1 MATIRASC
9 PECGDVELTT
19 KDMKVRVCA
28 ADNSGA
34 YVFRCPMCQLA
45 VTKAAE
51 QRIVD
56 LLVSSGV
63 VLEIWRLPAELAENH
78 SGDALTHDDLL
89 EFHELLQG
97 DSWFT
102 KLTALTAED

>member
-19 KDMKVRVCA
+19 QDMTVRVCA
-28 ADNSGA
+28 EDSRGSYA
-34 YVFRCPMCQLA
+34 FRCPACAMT
-45 VTKAAE
+45 VTKGAE

-63 VLEIWRLPAELAENH
+63 RLEVWRLPAEIHERPE
-78 SGDALTHDDLL
+78 GTPFTHDDLL
-89 EFHELLQG
+89 ALHELLQT
-97 DSWFT
+97 DDWFDR
-102 KLTALTAED
+102 LSQLA